1 MTKRIELE
9 PGSNGGRDVASILG
23 TYPRESVTS
32 YSLPGFVV
40 KSKTSERK
48 RPIERR
54 GKERNSFFVLHDCN
68 KGGGGGVKR

>member
-1 MTKRIELE
+1 ME

-23 TYPRESVTS
+23 TYPSESVTS
-32 YSLPGFVV
+32 HSLPGFVV

-54 GKERNSFFVLHDCN
+54 EKERNSFLCYMTVL
-68 KGGGGGVKR
+68 KGDGGVKR